1 MKKNFLHWA
10 MLLTAGLSLALVS
23 CSETGEDGPA
33 GTPVFPEAIE
43 TAIIP
48 GESHTLAFEA
58 NMKWEVSIPENAS
71 QSFYIADGE
80 HKVLTQYGEA
90 GKAEVTIGTY
100 EIENF
105 DDAPKCEVTL
115 TMGGQ
120 SKVIA
125 TLSIEQQERALTLY
139 TSKMEGGSF
148 VYASEGEL
156 GYIYNETPAQT
167 IELAWPSGLS
177 GYMYPILVEAN
188 FAWRLAE
195 KSEWLS
201 EADYKGEAGEQVE
214 ILLKA
219 DPTKYPLDGDQEG
232 KFVLCARNNP
242 DLKYAYTVKIPACR
256 NHYEMT
262 GFVAESRFNA
272 KGKFFSAGSSSAGAW
287 VDGGAHGDIVS
298 VEEPVIFK
306 FAKITEMGGNSYLE
320 ADASQTTW
328 LKIESTV
335 SDANNVL
342 KERRYTI
349 TVTENAGDAREA
361 VIVAL
366 PASVAEGL
374 QAWELADMDI
384 KEEYQPYIMTRVN
397 QGAKPDLVSAVNP
410 EGMTEVGAE
419 LKRLSPD
426 EYGWIMTEFKVND
439 GFQLTYTKGW
449 SNEDSKLEL
458 AQEYTAYKAYDY
470 NRKEMSQ
477 ADSWLAVR
485 QANDGFV
492 IDMTPSKDKCGA
504 QSQADEQLA
513 HVGYIVFENA
523 EGAFVMIR
531 CIYDENAS
539 IGGDDGA
546 IKVEFQ
552 YPQYAPMIDESSLE
566 LLTSGPLFEEYNP
579 GNGAPVYHLTFR
591 KPTATMSALK
601 GLPEKGISNADEW
614 LNYEPGDGTTII
626 SMDATKLP
634 EGQKTMTNSIVFY
647 NASWQ
652 TAVVLVCTLDLT
664 NYDSGEDEE

>member
-139 TSKMEGGSF
+139 TSKMKDGSF

-201 EADYKGEAGEQVE
+201 EADYKGEAGEQVK

-272 KGKFFSAGSSSAGAW
+272 KGQFFNSGNSSW
-287 VDGGAHGDIVS
+287 VDQGMHGYIVS
-298 VEEPVIFK
+298 IDEPKVFK
-306 FAKITEMGGNSYLE
+306 FAEVAGTLS
-320 ADASQTTW
+320 AAASQTGWIKVEATET
-328 LKIESTV
+328 ESD
-335 SDANNVL
+335 SNNVL
-342 KERRYTI
+342 KERRYSI
-349 TVTENAGDAREA
+349 SVTENAGEARKG
-361 VIVAL
+361 VVVAL
-366 PASVAEGL
+366 LASVAINDP
-374 QAWELADMDI
+374 AELLAENEI
-384 KEEYQPYIMTRVN
+384 KEEYKKYIVTTLSQSSDAAGEFVEFYEPSMADYTLTKMPKGTFPYEDKW
-397 QGAKPDLVSAVNP
+397 AAVPAIYNLTYT
-410 EGMTEVGAE
+410 TEQDGDMAE
-419 LKRLSPD
+419 LKFNTAYDSY
-426 EYGWIMTEFKVND
+426 EVYGEDGPYAESQLTPRWVDLANGYNENCKLIKIAGSYEKDGSFTWTYEKPVNPTAYFVFKNGTEIVGIIEFKFEGKQQGGGTD
-439 GFQLTYTKGW
+439 I
-449 SNEDSKLEL
+449 SL
-458 AQEYTAYKAYDY
+458 AQESEGVT
-470 NRKEMSQ
+470 
-477 ADSWLAVR
+477 LV
-485 QANDGFV
+485 
-492 IDMTPSKDKCGA
+492 
-504 QSQADEQLA
+504 QLA
-513 HVGYIVFENA
+513 NGDTDYDNDFGSMGVPQYKLTLTGTTMAYLNLPEYDESTYYENQSLINIFPAGTSYILMYSAEEAGKTQIVFKSNWS
-523 EGAFVMIR
+523 
-531 CIYDENAS
+531 NKAS
-539 IGGDDGA
+539 LI
-546 IKVEFQ
+546 VE
-552 YPQYAPMIDESSLE
+552 Y
-566 LLTSGPLFEEYNP
+566 
-579 GNGAPVYHLTFR
+579 
-591 KPTATMSALK
+591 KP
-601 GLPEKGISNADEW
+601 E
-614 LNYEPGDGTTII
+614 
-626 SMDATKLP
+626 
-634 EGQKTMTNSIVFY
+634 
-647 NASWQ
+647 
-652 TAVVLVCTLDLT
+652 
-664 NYDSGEDEE
+664 